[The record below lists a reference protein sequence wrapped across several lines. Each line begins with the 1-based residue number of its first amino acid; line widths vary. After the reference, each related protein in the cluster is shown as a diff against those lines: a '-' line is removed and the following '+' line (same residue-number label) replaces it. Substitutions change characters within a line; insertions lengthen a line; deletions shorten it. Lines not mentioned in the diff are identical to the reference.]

1 MFTEEKISMIFGNI
15 EEIFKFS
22 TQFLETLESAYCK
35 EQPHQSELGKCFLK
49 HVSGNI
55 LANKILAIHSKCSN
69 LNNRCWPLKNMI
81 MWRKTVEDH
90 TQRKDT

>member
-1 MFTEEKISMIFGNI
+1 LSFQGYIRHARKRVDMFTEEKISMIFGNI

-69 LNNRCWPLKNMI
+69 LNNRC
-81 MWRKTVEDH
+81 
-90 TQRKDT
+90 

>member
-55 LANKILAIHSKCSN
+55 LANKILAIFKCSN
-69 LNNRCWPLKNMI
+69 LNNRCWPLKNII